1 MTKEKITTNW
11 FKKLEV
17 EVIDEENGGCTI
29 YIHWD
34 NEDPDLEY
42 WTNLGE
48 EGQKSF
54 IIEALTNALD
64 RYVD

>member
-1 MTKEKITTNW
+1 MTKEKVTAN
-11 FKKLEV
+11 FAHKLEV
-17 EVIDEENGGCTI
+17 EIIDEADGGCTI
-29 YIHWD
+29 RIHWD

-54 IIEALTNALD
+54 IIKALNNALD

>member
-1 MTKEKITTNW
+1 MTKEKVTTNW
-11 FKKLEV
+11 VHKLEV
-17 EVIDEENGGCTI
+17 KIIDEADGGCSI
-29 YIHWD
+29 CIHWD

-54 IIEALTNALD
+54 IIKTLTNALD
-64 RYVD
+64 CCVD

>member
-1 MTKEKITTNW
+1 MSFLSWVEKLQVT
-11 FKKLEV
+11 
-17 EVIDEENGGCTI
+17 VIDEEDGGCI
-29 YIHWD
+29 IRIEWD
-34 NEDPDLEY
+34 DEDPDLEY

-64 RYVD
+64 CYVG